1 MQLHSTHSF
10 TPTKPLRA
18 CTFRT
23 TSLAADSSP
32 HRSRVSYSQTT
43 RPSQRMGPRHCTCG
57 FRYATGMTPIHIRYR
72 RLGMTADTSQQS
84 LAFRYPVAAVQK
96 NMVLVTKNKS
106 TQTTEGIRKE
116 CTGVPYLLSF
126 PQKHIPLSSQV
137 GPHIR
142 LIGCESQAKRARLP
156 ITYGRKIS
164 KFGLVKEKR
173 FLLSRL
179 HRMEA

>member
-1 MQLHSTHSF
+1 MYISDNLSGGRFVSSKISRFIQPNNSSVTADGS
-10 TPTKPLRA
+10 
-18 CTFRT
+18 
-23 TSLAADSSP
+23 TSLYLRIPICYRNDSNP
-32 HRSRVSYSQTT
+32 HSLQTA
-43 RPSQRMGPRHCTCG
+43 R
-57 FRYATGMTPIHIRYR
+57 
-72 RLGMTADTSQQS
+72 MTADTGQQS

-179 HRMEA
+179 HRMGGMMETLVHSW